1 MGHGKN
7 SVEKARGGFFFKR
20 VVLTVGLT
28 ALAVLAGCEPKSP
41 VPPTG
46 IQPVWKERLTEAN
59 GPVGVDSANL
69 LLVTRDYSPRVV
81 ALDPETREERWHF
94 DFPDRHRFYFI
105 GQGDGIAVASA
116 SNWED
121 DSKPSQTYGLDAA
134 SGRELWRF
142 AGFDGVPE
150 IRGGRLVAQ
159 LTVKDKPG
167 VVYRALDLKTGKE
180 LYKFSS
186 DPADWKATVPDIS
199 NCFGMLSRDGLGAL
213 VMTKG
218 KKSAAQV
225 YFFDGSTM
233 TPKGVPVTL
242 QNGDGADAY
251 IDAATL
257 YWATF
262 TATEKAKLI
271 LQAFELQ
278 TGRKKWQV
286 ELPGPT
292 AALGNSPKFIGFAN
306 GLVVLADHEE
316 TMYGL
321 DAATGATKW
330 TTPISAIEQTELD
343 EIVRD
348 GGRNFIVSAD
358 PLKSKTVV
366 VRDAADGKELWK
378 GTFPEPELTRRM
390 EARNGRLYIWT
401 ERSEL
406 VSRYLNVQRQV
417 YSALYAFDLQTGKL
431 AWRHVGE
438 TIDSV
443 DYFKDWVL
451 IRAKKEML
459 ALPGK

>member
-1 MGHGKN
+1 MGNGGFQ
-7 SVEKARGGFFFKR
+7 RIWGGFFFKR
-20 VVLTVGLT
+20 AVLAGCLT
-28 ALAVLAGCEPKSP
+28 ALTVLAGCEPKSP

-81 ALDPETREERWHF
+81 ALDAETRKERWHF

-105 GQGDGIAVASA
+105 GQADGVAVASA

-121 DSKPSQTYGLDAA
+121 ANKPTQTYGLDAA

-142 AGFDGVPE
+142 EGFEGVPE
-150 IRGGRLVAQ
+150 IRGGRLVAK

-167 VVYRALDLKTGKE
+167 RVYRALDLKTGKE

-199 NCFGMLSRDGLGAL
+199 NSFGMLNQDGLGAL
-213 VMTKG
+213 VITKG
-218 KKSAAQV
+218 KKSPAQV
-225 YFFDGSTM
+225 LFFDGSAT

-242 QNGDGADAY
+242 PNGDGADSY
-251 IDAATL
+251 IDGSTL

-286 ELPGPT
+286 ELPGPA
-292 AALGNSPKFIGFAN
+292 AALGNSPKFIGLAN
-306 GLVVLADHEE
+306 GLVVLADHQEK
-316 TMYGL
+316 MYGL

-330 TTPISAIEQTELD
+330 TAPISAIEQTEVD

-348 GGRNFIVSAD
+348 GGRNFVVSAD
-358 PLKSKTVV
+358 PLKSKTVI
-366 VRDAADGKELWK
+366 VRDAADGRELWK
-378 GTFPEPELTRRM
+378 GTFPEPEIAKRI
-390 EARNGRLYIWT
+390 EARNGMLYIRT
-401 ERSEL
+401 EQNEL

-417 YSALYAFDLQTGKL
+417 YAALYAFDLKDGKL
-431 AWRHVGE
+431 AWRHVGA

-451 IRAKKEML
+451 IRAGKEML

>member
-1 MGHGKN
+1 MGHGKR
-7 SVEKARGGFFFKR
+7 SGDFFFKR
-20 VVLTVGLT
+20 VVLAVGLT

-46 IQPVWKERLTEAN
+46 IQSVWKERLTEAN

-105 GQGDGIAVASA
+105 GQADGVAVASA

-213 VMTKG
+213 VINRG
-218 KKSAAQV
+218 KKSPAQV
-225 YFFDGSTM
+225 FFYDGNP
-233 TPKGVPVTL
+233 PKGVPVTL

-262 TATEKAKLI
+262 TATEKAKLV

-286 ELPGPT
+286 ELPGP
-292 AALGNSPKFIGFAN
+292 AATLGNSPKFIGLAN
-306 GLVVLADHEE
+306 GVLVLADHQEQ
-316 TMYGL
+316 MFGI

-330 TTPISAIEQTELD
+330 KTAMPAIDNTDVHQ
-343 EIVRD
+343 IVRD
-348 GGRNFIVSAD
+348 GGRNVIVSAD
-358 PLKSKTVV
+358 PLKSKTVT
-366 VRDAADGKELWK
+366 VRDAADGRELWK
-378 GTFPEPELTRRM
+378 GSFPEPELTRRI

-406 VSRYLNVQRQV
+406 VSRYVNIQRQV
-417 YSALYAFDLQTGKL
+417 YSALYAFDLQTGRL

>member
-1 MGHGKN
+1 MGHGKHG
-7 SVEKARGGFFFKR
+7 GGFFFKR
-20 VVLTVGLT
+20 AVLAVGLT
-28 ALAVLAGCEPKSP
+28 ALAILVGCEPKSP
-41 VPPTG
+41 VPATG

-81 ALDPETREERWHF
+81 ALDPETRKERWHF
-94 DFPDRHRFYFI
+94 DFPERHRFYFI
-105 GQGDGIAVASA
+105 GQADGVAVASA

-121 DSKPSQTYGLDAA
+121 DSKPSQTYGLDVA
-134 SGRELWRF
+134 SGRELWRI

-159 LTVKDKPG
+159 VHIKDKPG

-199 NCFGMLSRDGLGAL
+199 NSFGMLNQDGLGAL
-213 VMTKG
+213 VITKG
-218 KKSAAQV
+218 KKTPAQV
-225 YFFDGSTM
+225 LFFDGSATP
-233 TPKGVPVTL
+233 PKGAPVTL
-242 QNGDGADAY
+242 QNGEGADSY
-251 IDAATL
+251 IDGSTL

-262 TATEKAKLI
+262 TATEKAKLV
-271 LQAFELQ
+271 LEAFELQ
-278 TGRKKWQV
+278 TGRKTWRV
-286 ELPGPT
+286 ELPGP
-292 AALGNSPKFIGFAN
+292 AATLGNSPKFIGTAN
-306 GLVVLADHEE
+306 GVIVLADHQEK
-316 TMYGL
+316 MYGF

-330 TTPISAIEQTELD
+330 TAPISAIEQTELD

-348 GGRNFIVSAD
+348 GGRNFIVSTE
-358 PLKSKTVV
+358 PLRAKTVI
-366 VRDAADGKELWK
+366 VRDAADGRELWK
-378 GTFPEPELTRRM
+378 GAFPEPEIAKRV

-406 VSRYLNVQRQV
+406 VSRYVNIQRQV
-417 YSALYAFDLQTGKL
+417 YSALYSFDLQSGKL
-431 AWRHVGE
+431 AWRHVSE

-443 DYFKDWVL
+443 DYFRDWVL

>member
-1 MGHGKN
+1 MFKKTTT
-7 SVEKARGGFFFKR
+7 SVCFLLF
-20 VVLTVGLT
+20 VLLI
-28 ALAVLAGCEPKSP
+28 GCEPKSP

-81 ALDPETREERWHF
+81 ALDPETRKERWHF

-105 GQGDGIAVASA
+105 GQADGVAVASA

-121 DSKPSQTYGLDAA
+121 DSKPSQTYGLDVA
-134 SGRELWRF
+134 SGRELWRA

-167 VVYRALDLKTGKE
+167 LVYRALDIKTGKE

-199 NCFGMLSRDGLGAL
+199 DCYGLLSRDGLGAMVL
-213 VMTKG
+213 NRG
-218 KKSAAQV
+218 KKSPTQV
-225 YFFDGSTM
+225 FFHDGSATP
-233 TPKGVPVTL
+233 PKGVPVMRAS
-242 QNGDGADAY
+242 GDGADAY
-251 IDAATL
+251 IDATTL

-278 TGRKKWQV
+278 TGRKKWQI
-286 ELPGPT
+286 ELPGP
-292 AALGNSPKFIGFAN
+292 AATLGNSPKFIGLAN
-306 GLVVLADHEE
+306 GLIVLADHQEQVF
-316 TMYGL
+316 GI
-321 DAATGATKW
+321 DAETGATKW
-330 TTPISAIEQTELD
+330 KTAMSAIGNTD
-343 EIVRD
+343 VNEIVRD

-358 PLKSKTVV
+358 PLRSKTVI

-378 GTFPEPELTRRM
+378 GAFPEPEIAKRI

-406 VSRYLNVQRQV
+406 VSRYLSVQRQV
-417 YSALYAFDLQTGKL
+417 YSALYAFDLQDGKL

-438 TIDSV
+438 RIDSV

-451 IRAKKEML
+451 IRAGKEML